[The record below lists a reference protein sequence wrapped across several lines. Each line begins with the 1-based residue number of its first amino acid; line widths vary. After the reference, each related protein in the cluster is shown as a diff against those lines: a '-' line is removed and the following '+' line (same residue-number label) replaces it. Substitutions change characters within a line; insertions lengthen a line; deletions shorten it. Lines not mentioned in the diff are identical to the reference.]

1 MHSSVAAVS
10 KRSAHHHK
18 KCASKK
24 STTAVGITQ
33 GNVTKDRL
41 GPCQGSNERK
51 VTGAGMGS
59 GCGVQRR
66 LTIVRL
72 PIRVQ
77 CRFGLETLRRKP
89 TDANDMQQNQTSTS
103 LL

>member
-1 MHSSVAAVS
+1 MSQ
-10 KRSAHHHK
+10 
-18 KCASKK
+18 ASNTCPSNSEDICKG
-24 STTAVGITQ
+24 AND

-51 VTGAGMGS
+51 VKGAGMGS

-66 LTIVRL
+66 RRRLAVVCL

-77 CRFGLETLRRKP
+77 CRFGLKH
-89 TDANDMQQNQTSTS
+89 
-103 LL
+103 

>member
-1 MHSSVAAVS
+1 MQPVAY
-10 KRSAHHHK
+10 
-18 KCASKK
+18 
-24 STTAVGITQ
+24 GQ

-41 GPCQGSNERK
+41 DPCQGSNERK

-66 LTIVRL
+66 RRRLTVVCL

-77 CRFGLETLRRKP
+77 CRFGLETLGRKP
-89 TDANDMQQNQTSTS
+89 TDANDMQENQTSTT
-103 LL
+103 LLQISK

>member
-1 MHSSVAAVS
+1 MPD
-10 KRSAHHHK
+10 
-18 KCASKK
+18 
-24 STTAVGITQ
+24 GIY
-33 GNVTKDRL
+33 NVTKDRL

-66 LTIVRL
+66 RRRLAVVRL

-77 CRFGLETLRRKP
+77 CRFGLETLGCKP
-89 TDANDMQQNQTSTS
+89 RDTNDMQQNQNQNIYYKYPSKS
-103 LL
+103 KKRLHMN

>member
-1 MHSSVAAVS
+1 MTQRVWRVA
-10 KRSAHHHK
+10 KRLRGFS
-18 KCASKK
+18 
-24 STTAVGITQ
+24 

-66 LTIVRL
+66 RRRLAVVCL

-77 CRFGLETLRRKP
+77 CRFGLETLGRKP